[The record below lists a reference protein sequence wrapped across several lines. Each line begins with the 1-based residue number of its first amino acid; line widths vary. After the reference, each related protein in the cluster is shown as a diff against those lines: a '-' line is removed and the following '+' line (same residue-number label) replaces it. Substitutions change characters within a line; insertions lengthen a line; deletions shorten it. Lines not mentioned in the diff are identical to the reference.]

1 MSEAASESTDASAQG
16 QADEQSTEE
25 TAAPTLEDL
34 QAQIAELTKN
44 SRKWEERAKANGGAA
59 KAAEQARL
67 DAMSE
72 SERAIEEARQSARA
86 EAASTFGQRLARTE
100 FDNLAGRRNPG
111 FDTASALEY
120 VDLGKFLDES
130 GEPDTAAIK
139 AAVDRLVPEAND
151 GPPSFD
157 GGTRTVTKAADFN
170 TELRRAAGRG

>member
-1 MSEAASESTDASAQG
+1 MSEAAPESTDASAQG
-16 QADEQSTEE
+16 QDDSTEQ
-25 TAAPTLEDL
+25 TAAPTVEDL

-72 SERAIEEARQSARA
+72 SERAIEEARQAARS

-100 FDNLAGRRNPG
+100 FDNLAGRRNPD

-120 VDLGKFLDES
+120 VDLAKFLDEN
-130 GEPDTAAIK
+130 GEPDTAAIG
-139 AAVDRLVPEAND
+139 AAVQRLVPEPA
-151 GPPSFD
+151 GWHP
-157 GGTRTVTKAADFN
+157 
-170 TELRRAAGRG
+170 ELRRW

>member
-1 MSEAASESTDASAQG
+1 MSEAAPESTETSAQG
-16 QADEQSTEE
+16 QAESTEE

-72 SERAIEEARQSARA
+72 SERAIEEARQTARSEATSA
-86 EAASTFGQRLARTE
+86 FGQRLARTE
-100 FDNLAGRRNPG
+100 FDNLAGRRNPS

-120 VDLGKFLDES
+120 LDLAKFLDDS

-139 AAVDRLVPEAND
+139 AAVERLVPEVAD

-157 GGTRTVTKAADFN
+157 GGSRTATKPTDFN
-170 TELRRAAGRG
+170 QELRRAAGRA